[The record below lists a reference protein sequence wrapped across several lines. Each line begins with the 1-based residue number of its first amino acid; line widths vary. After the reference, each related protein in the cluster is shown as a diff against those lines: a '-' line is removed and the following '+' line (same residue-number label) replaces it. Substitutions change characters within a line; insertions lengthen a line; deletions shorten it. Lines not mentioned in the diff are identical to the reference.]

1 MSGHGRT
8 KIRRATPPNP
18 DYWLRSAWM
27 STCTCGER
35 YLTDGGWEDAMVWAL
50 SHRVP
55 EPPPNRVLPT
65 KQSEAA
71 FQRAH
76 VGWTFAATPV
86 VLPVAVERGQG

>member
-1 MSGHGRT
+1 MTTHGRT
-8 KIRRATPPNP
+8 EIRRARGGWKQE
-18 DYWLRSAWM
+18 DYWLRSVWM
-27 STCTCGER
+27 STCPCGER

-55 EPPPNRVLPT
+55 ELPPHRMLPT

-76 VGWTFAATPV
+76 VGWKP
-86 VLPVAVERGQG
+86 